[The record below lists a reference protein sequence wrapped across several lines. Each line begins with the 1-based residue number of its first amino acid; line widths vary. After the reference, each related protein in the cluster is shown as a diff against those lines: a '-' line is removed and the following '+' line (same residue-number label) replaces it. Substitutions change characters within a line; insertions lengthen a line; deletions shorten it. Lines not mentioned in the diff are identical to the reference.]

1 MTGAPTSG
9 RAPLLAGIGL
19 RARIAGGSLI
29 IAILLSVIAGIIIDA
44 QIARIVRDGTVQV
57 LMSDAAPFVVALQN
71 EPGDSFDAAGPGQLV
86 AVIDP
91 AGVAQVDTL
100 PEELSEA
107 VRRHDV
113 TDGTS
118 TMLAAGDEYVVY
130 KTEVEI
136 AGRTWTVI
144 AARAASEEDTVADQ
158 LRNLLFVLLA
168 VIDLAVGGTAWLLS
182 SAALAPVGRLRES
195 AQTLSTAP
203 GSDLLPVG
211 GANDEIAQL
220 ARTLNELIERL
231 RASADR
237 ERQLVSDASHELR
250 TPLAIL
256 RTQLELARAEA
267 SSIEQLVTDI
277 EGAERSAARL
287 ASLVS
292 SLLVLSTIESSAPP
306 AALATARSLER
317 EVSEAVERAR
327 FRTPGS
333 GIVVDYPFGSAFDGS
348 ILYAVRDEDF
358 GRLVDNLLTNSIT
371 AVGQSGTITVRCSS
385 ASKGLELSVADT
397 GGGLDPAFEPLA
409 LERFTRAD
417 DARVRREG
425 AGLGLA
431 IAAAIV
437 AQANGTIT
445 LDNQPG
451 DGLTVVVSL
460 PPSAASTPAQ

>member
-1 MTGAPTSG
+1 M
-9 RAPLLAGIGL
+9 
-19 RARIAGGSLI
+19 
-29 IAILLSVIAGIIIDA
+29 IAGIIVNA
-44 QIARIVRDGTVQV
+44 QIKRIARDGTVQV
-57 LMSDAAPFVVALQN
+57 LVSDAAPFVVALQN

-107 VRRHDV
+107 VRHQDV
-113 TDGTS
+113 ADGTS
-118 TMLAAGDEYVVY
+118 TTLAAGDEYVVY
-130 KTEVEI
+130 TTEVQI

-144 AARAASEEDTVADQ
+144 SARAASEEDTVTDQ

-195 AQTLSTAP
+195 AQTLSTGP

-211 GANDEIAQL
+211 AANDEIAQL

-256 RTQLELARAEA
+256 RTQLELARTEA
-267 SSIEQLVTDI
+267 LSIEQLVADI

-287 ASLVS
+287 ESLVN
-292 SLLVLSTIESSAPP
+292 SLLVLSTIESAASTAASA
-306 AALATARSLER
+306 TGVSLER
-317 EVSEAVERAR
+317 EVSEAVERVR
-327 FRTPGS
+327 FRTTGS
-333 GIVVDYPFGSAFDGS
+333 AIVVH
-348 ILYAVRDEDF
+348 YAIGEALDLATHYGVQDEDF
-358 GRLVDNLLTNSIT
+358 GRLVDNLLSNSI
-371 AVGQSGTITVRCSS
+371 AALGRSGQIRVRISF
-385 ASKGLELSVADT
+385 ASEGLELSVEDT
-397 GGGLDPAFEPLA
+397 GGGLDPAFAPLA

-417 DARVRREG
+417 DARARREG

-431 IAAAIV
+431 IVAAIV
-437 AQANGTIT
+437 ARASGSVT
-445 LDNQPG
+445 LDNRPG
-451 DGLTVVVSL
+451 DGLTVVL
-460 PPSAASTPAQ
+460 NIPPSETGMAT